1 MIKAEELSKRAR
13 EFLNVKTCYLKGF
26 FGQPLTQAEYD
37 RVLKMYPDNAKYN
50 NEAYIGTGAYA
61 FDCICFVK
69 FLVSN
74 GYVNNRIS
82 YAQLKASPIGD
93 CTTQDFMKGLTECV
107 EPAKA
112 PAGYG
117 LATAGHAAI
126 SLGGGMWIDA
136 NKNATQNGIALHTTG
151 IERFTRAG
159 KIKGIDYETP
169 EPIIPAEREILEKF
183 TTWLIEQYL
192 TR

>member
-50 NEAYIGTGAYA
+50 NETYIGTGAYA

-69 FLVSN
+69 FLVSG

-93 CTTQDFMKGLTECV
+93 CTTQAFMSGLTECV

-169 EPIIPAEREILEKF
+169 EPIIPTERAILEKF
-183 TTWLIEQYL
+183 TNWLIEQYL